1 MDLVEEETQF
11 DSDADNLP
19 PSKKRVAGRELI
31 RDTPFDDEEEDS
43 PEVED
48 GTFKRTSDEVLATR
62 RTVKVGRQQT
72 NSAPSSNPFAG
83 IHLVTLTE
91 ATAEKQSADEYTA
104 TDDSKDPEEE
114 KKQ

>member
-1 MDLVEEETQF
+1 ME
-11 DSDADNLP
+11 DADNLP
-19 PSKKRVAGRELI
+19 PSKKRVAGREFI

-43 PEVED
+43 PEVEG

-62 RTVKVGRQQT
+62 RIVKVGRRQT

-83 IHLVTLTE
+83 IHLVTPTE

-114 KKQ
+114 KNQ